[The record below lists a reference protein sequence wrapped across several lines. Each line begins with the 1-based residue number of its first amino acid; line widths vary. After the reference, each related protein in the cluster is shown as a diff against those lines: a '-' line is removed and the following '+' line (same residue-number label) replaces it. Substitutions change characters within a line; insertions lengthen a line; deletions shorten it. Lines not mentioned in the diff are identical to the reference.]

1 MHGNFAIIITCFYI
15 WRFGKRYGWLT
26 AYSPKT
32 DEKDIRVE
40 KTSKGNWKVF
50 DANGK
55 RICLVS
61 KSILNDEVVADYN
74 VTKCN
79 CED

>member
-1 MHGNFAIIITCFYI
+1 MIVENNISNKERLYRNFVNMV
-15 WRFGKRYGWLT
+15 K

-50 DANGK
+50 DASGK

>member
-1 MHGNFAIIITCFYI
+1 MVVESNISNKERLYRNFVNMV
-15 WRFGKRYGWLT
+15 K
-26 AYSPKT
+26 AYSPKI

>member
-1 MHGNFAIIITCFYI
+1 MIVENNISNKERLYRNFVNM
-15 WRFGKRYGWLT
+15 GK